1 MIIFLIYVEKIV
13 FKSKCRLRIK
23 INYMIIMWLFLKYVN
38 KVYVY
43 CEVSCYLIVGSWCL
57 MLKV

>member
-38 KVYVY
+38 RVLWSKLLFN
-43 CEVSCYLIVGSWCL
+43 SRKL
-57 MLKV
+57 MFDVKSLM